1 MDKAR
6 RTVDYRIDPFDLH
19 LFGAVLEHGTITA
32 AAAAVNLSLAAASA
46 RLRALEDATGTQLL
60 ERSKAGATPTDAGR
74 ALARHAT
81 RVLAELES
89 LHVDMASFGHGLR
102 GTLRLLC
109 NTAAMSEAL
118 PRRLGAF
125 LSTTPDLDVDVQE
138 LPSEAVID
146 ALRRGT
152 ADLGIVA
159 DHVGTAGL
167 VVRSWVEDR
176 LVALVPSRW
185 AIGRRRSMSYG
196 DLLER
201 PLVGLPRDSGL
212 SRFLAAQAS
221 RSGRV
226 PRHRARLGSFDAV
239 AQLVAAGAGAAVMP
253 ESAAARHR
261 GPDTRVVTL
270 SEPWARRTLLICM
283 TPQGAELRN
292 VQALVEALLM
302 PPRVAPQAK
311 ASASA

>member
-1 MDKAR
+1 MSKAR

-19 LFGAVLEHGTITA
+19 LFAAVLQHGTITA

-46 RLRALEDATGTQLL
+46 RLKALEDATGARLL
-60 ERSKAGATPTDAGR
+60 ERSKTGAAPTDAGR
-74 ALARHAT
+74 ALARHAN

-89 LHVDMASFGHGLR
+89 LHVDMASFGRGLR

-118 PRRLGAF
+118 PRTIGTF

-159 DHVGTAGL
+159 DHVDTSGL
-167 VVRSWVEDR
+167 LVRPWIEDR
-176 LVALVPSRW
+176 LVALLPGRH
-185 AIGRRRSMSYG
+185 ATGRRRSVTYSE
-196 DLLER
+196 LLEQ

-212 SRFLAAQAS
+212 SRFLAVQAS

-226 PRHRARLGSFDAV
+226 PRHRVRLGGFEAV

-253 ESAAARHR
+253 ESAAVRYR
-261 GPDTRVVTL
+261 ELGTRVVAL
-270 SEPWARRTLLICM
+270 SDSWARRRLLICM
-283 TPQGAELRN
+283 TPQGAELNTVR
-292 VQALVEALLM
+292 ALVDALLA
-302 PPRVAPQAK
+302 PPPGA
-311 ASASA
+311 